1 MKAIESIKAQIS
13 AIIVFTAKDFA
24 ELEQQEKNFSE
35 RIADALQR
43 MEDAKV
49 FTDSEIKE
57 IRQYAYNTKNTRSNE
72 CYRDIKGAAR
82 MNFVF

>member
-24 ELEQQEKNFSE
+24 ELEQQEKTFSE
-35 RIADALQR
+35 RIMDAVKR

-49 FTDSEIKE
+49 FTESEIKE
-57 IRQYAYNTKNTRSNE
+57 IRQYANNTRNTRCNE
-72 CYRDIKGAAR
+72 C
-82 MNFVF
+82 

>member
-24 ELEQQEKNFSE
+24 ELEQQEKTFYE
-35 RIADALQR
+35 RIVDAVKR

-57 IRQYAYNTKNTRSNE
+57 IRQYANNTRNTRCSE
-72 CYRDIKGAAR
+72 CWRDIRATMRG
-82 MNFVF
+82 NFVF

>member
-24 ELEQQEKNFSE
+24 ELEQQEKTFSE
-35 RIADALQR
+35 RIVDAVKR

-49 FTDSEIKE
+49 FNESEIKE
-57 IRQYAYNTKNTRSNE
+57 IRQYANDTRNRRCNE
-72 CYRDIKGAAR
+72 CWRDIRTTMRG
-82 MNFVF
+82 NFVF

>member
-13 AIIVFTAKDFA
+13 AIIVFTAKTF
-24 ELEQQEKNFSE
+24 EEMNQQEKNFSE

-43 MEDAKV
+43 MEDAGV
-49 FTDSEIKE
+49 FTESEIKE
-57 IRQYAYNTKNTRSNE
+57 IRQYANNTKNTRSNE

>member
-57 IRQYAYNTKNTRSNE
+57 IR
-72 CYRDIKGAAR
+72 
-82 MNFVF
+82 

>member
-24 ELEQQEKNFSE
+24 ELEQQEKTFSE
-35 RIADALQR
+35 RIVDAVKR
-43 MEDAKV
+43 MEDAGV

>member
-24 ELEQQEKNFSE
+24 ELEQQEKTFSE
-35 RIADALQR
+35 RIMDAVKR

-49 FTDSEIKE
+49 FTESEIKE
-57 IRQYAYNTKNTRSNE
+57 IRQYANNTRNTRCNE
-72 CYRDIKGAAR
+72 CWRAIRATMRG
-82 MNFVF
+82 NFEF